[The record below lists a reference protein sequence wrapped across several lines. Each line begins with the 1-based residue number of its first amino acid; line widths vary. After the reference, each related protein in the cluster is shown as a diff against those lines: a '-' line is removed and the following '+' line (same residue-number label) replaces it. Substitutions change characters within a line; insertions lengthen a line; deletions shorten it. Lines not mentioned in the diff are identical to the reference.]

1 MKIFFIQAVFSLL
14 LTILISQSAEA
25 QNYQY
30 SRKYRV
36 TAYQNGNK
44 QITSESNI
52 AEVIPTMSLYIPDAF
67 TPNGDGINDTFG
79 ISGEAVRNFS
89 MRIYDRWGEL
99 LFESDNASQQWDG
112 SYKGKTVPQGVYVY
126 QLTAQAPTGQH
137 AAKKGT
143 VTVVE

>member
-1 MKIFFIQAVFSLL
+1 MKTFFRLAVSYVLFNLI
-14 LTILISQSAEA
+14 ILDPIYA

-36 TAYQNGNK
+36 TAYKNGNT
-44 QITSESNI
+44 QTTSLSNI
-52 AEVIPTMSLYIPDAF
+52 AEVIPNMTFYIPDAF

-79 ISGEAVRNFS
+79 IAGQAIKSFN
-89 MRIYDRWGEL
+89 MRIYNRWGEL
-99 LFESDNASQQWDG
+99 MFESDNAAQQWDG
-112 SYKGKTVPQGVYVY
+112 NYKGQRVPQGVYVY
-126 QLTAQAPTGQH
+126 QLSAQASTGQQ

>member
-1 MKIFFIQAVFSLL
+1 MKIFFRVAVSYILL
-14 LTILISQSAEA
+14 NLILLDPLCA

-36 TAYQNGNK
+36 TAYKNGNS
-44 QITSESNI
+44 QVISVSNI
-52 AEVIPTMSLYIPDAF
+52 AEVIPTMSFYIPDAF

-79 ISGEAVRNFS
+79 INGQAIKNFS
-89 MRIYDRWGEL
+89 MRVYNRWGEL

-112 SYKGKTVPQGVYVY
+112 SFKGELVPQGVYVY
-126 QLTAQAPTGQH
+126 QVTAQANTGEQ
-137 AAKKGT
+137 ATRKGT

>member
-1 MKIFFIQAVFSLL
+1 MKTFFKLTVSLL
-14 LTILISQSAEA
+14 LVYCILPMSLQA

-36 TAYQNGNK
+36 TAYKTGNNK
-44 QITSESNI
+44 VTSESNI

-79 ISGEAVRNFS
+79 IAGEAIKNFS
-89 MRIYDRWGEL
+89 MRIYNRWGEL
-99 LFESDNASQQWDG
+99 LFESDDASKQWDG
-112 SYKGKTVPQGVYVY
+112 NYQGKKVPQGVYVY
-126 QLTAQAPTGQH
+126 QLSAQAATGER